1 MVSTAFNR
9 AGIRTVLATALCA
22 AALTTFTP
30 AVGTATPAATGTAAA
45 EATGLVGDVTRAQSE
60 MDRLALEIGGLHEE
74 VNKALVD
81 LHDAQGTAEQARQ
94 AVLAA
99 RAELDETQGK
109 IEEAQ
114 QRLDEISRAAY
125 RRTTTPPAV
134 ATLAG
139 EDASNDSLD
148 RQTYLRTNAEKQR
161 AAIDELDQLRTEQ
174 ANRESQLRL
183 ARDLAEQREAR
194 AITRETDARAAIE
207 RNNGQI
213 GVLTAERD
221 RLAAERDAAQ
231 GQLDAARD
239 EIAAG
244 NAVQQD
250 AQEYRAAES
259 ARKAAEDV
267 AAADTEAA
275 DDARRVAEEESAA
288 SEAAGVEAEAAEV
301 AAESA
306 AREVEQQQERE
317 SAARRAAEE
326 AAEAAEAAAQEAEAA
341 RQATERQAAEDAAA
355 KAAEAARELEER
367 QKAAAEAEAQAELE
381 RQDRE
386 RREAEAQAAAEAAR
400 QAAEEVR
407 AREQAQERAEQE
419 AAEAARREAEAQL
432 FRDAATAA
440 AVAAAAAVVAQ
451 SQPDHATLDNPY
463 PSVADEE
470 SAPADI
476 AAVQNPDALAE
487 DVEDTSASA
496 DVTTAPVVDTLEEIT
511 GQAAEEVAAIGDR
524 SAQIEAV
531 IARAESQIG
540 MPYAWG
546 GGNASGPT
554 RGIRDGGVA
563 DSHGDFNKIGF
574 DCSGLTLYA
583 FAGAGI
589 ALPHYTGYQY
599 NHGTKVDPSQME
611 RGDLIF
617 YGPGGSHHVAIYLGD
632 GMMLEAPNSGSV
644 VKKSPVRWS
653 GMTPHA
659 VRLI

>member
-1 MVSTAFNR
+1 MVPTTFNR
-9 AGIRTVLATALCA
+9 ARMRTVLATALCA
-22 AALTTFTP
+22 AALTAFTP

-114 QRLDEISRAAY
+114 QRLDEISRVAY

-161 AAIDELDQLRTEQ
+161 AAIEELDQLRTEQ

-267 AAADTEAA
+267 AAADTEVA
-275 DDARRVAEEESAA
+275 DDARRVAEEEAAA

-306 AREVEQQQERE
+306 AREVEEQQERE

-326 AAEAAEAAAQEAEAA
+326 AVEAAEAAAQEAEAA
-341 RQATERQAAEDAAA
+341 RQAAERQAA

-487 DVEDTSASA
+487 DVEDASASA

>member
-317 SAARRAAEE
+317 SAAR
-326 AAEAAEAAAQEAEAA
+326 
-341 RQATERQAAEDAAA
+341 
-355 KAAEAARELEER
+355 ELEER

-496 DVTTAPVVDTLEEIT
+496 DVTTAPVVDTLEEVT